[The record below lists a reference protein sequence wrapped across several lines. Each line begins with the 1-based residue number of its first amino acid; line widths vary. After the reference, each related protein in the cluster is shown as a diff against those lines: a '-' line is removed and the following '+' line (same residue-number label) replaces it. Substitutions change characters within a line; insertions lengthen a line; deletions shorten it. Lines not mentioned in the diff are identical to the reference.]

1 MSVVKS
7 QKASERSQ
15 NVLVAVLSVVLV
27 AVVAF
32 LYAGPNM
39 GDLGIAKGT
48 LPFVNSIINGA
59 TTLVL
64 ILAVVAVRNGN
75 IALHKRLMLTAVAM
89 SVVFLVLY
97 VIQHGSF
104 ESTAY
109 GGEVK
114 LLYFFILISH
124 ILLAVAIV
132 PLVLL
137 TLVRALSERFDKH
150 RKIARITLPLWLYVS
165 ITGVIVYLM
174 IEPYY

>member
-1 MSVVKS
+1 MSKAQS
-7 QKASERSQ
+7 QRGSERSQ
-15 NVLVAVLSVVLV
+15 NMLVAVLSVVLV

-32 LYAGPNM
+32 LYTGPNM

-48 LPFVNSIINGA
+48 LPLINSLINGA

-75 IALHKRLMLTAVAM
+75 ISLHKRLMLIAVGM

-104 ESTAY
+104 ESTSY

-114 LLYFFILISH
+114 WVYFFILISH

-137 TLVRALSERFDKH
+137 TLVRALAER
-150 RKIARITLPLWLYVS
+150 Y
-165 ITGVIVYLM
+165 
-174 IEPYY
+174 